1 MQDEV
6 LYVELP
12 ATLKYRLDM
21 TVLLEKTTLKK
32 KVIAILDETLPKYDP
47 ITV

>member
-12 ATLKYRLDM
+12 SQLKYRLDM
-21 TVLLEKTTLKK
+21 TVLLEKTTLKN
-32 KVIAILDETLPKYDP
+32 KVIAILDEALPKYEP
-47 ITV
+47 IKI